1 VSSSVPQWITEY
13 IRQCQERLGLQAW
26 NIKVTLT
33 DIPNRHHNNSV
44 AITSTIAGSMSAY
57 MRFKDDIAPDHDGYV
72 TITHEMLHLVFARL
86 DWSMDA
92 GIETLPKKHRR
103 AVYQMYNP
111 HYETGIDHLAEMLA
125 PAWMPAVE
133 EQSKSDG

>member
-1 VSSSVPQWITEY
+1 M
-13 IRQCQERLGLQAW
+13 QAW

-33 DIPNRHHNNSV
+33 DTPNRHHNNSV

-57 MRFKDDIAPDHDGYV
+57 MRFKDDLAPDHDGYV
-72 TITHEMLHLVFARL
+72 TITHEVLHLVFARL

-103 AVYQMYNP
+103 SVYQMYNP